1 MMGCNIC
8 SLEIVEVLSDG
19 LYRPVSLVSLSLSLQ
34 ENVASDM
41 VQVVIAGSA
50 AAHVL

>member
-1 MMGCNIC
+1 MGFADT
-8 SLEIVEVLSDG
+8 SLEVVEVLSYG
-19 LYRPVSLVSLSLSLQ
+19 PYRLVSLVNLSLSLQ

-41 VQVVIAGSA
+41 VQLVIAGSA